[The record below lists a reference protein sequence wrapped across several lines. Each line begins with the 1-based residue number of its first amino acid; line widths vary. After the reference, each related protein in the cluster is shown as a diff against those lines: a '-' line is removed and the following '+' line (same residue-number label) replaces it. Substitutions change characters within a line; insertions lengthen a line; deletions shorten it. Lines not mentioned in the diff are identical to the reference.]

1 MNSCPNQ
8 MQRRVCLMV
17 VYAAVMTAVVS
28 SYAPNSLL
36 TFAPRANTRRTTNYN
51 NNRQQES
58 RLIKNTQRSTLFMSA
73 SAAMPDGPSDWENE
87 GRVQKQQQQ
96 QQQQDKDKATNFLP
110 LHSPQRLSRIEQ
122 EAKAKSK
129 FLHGDDLV
137 ELRKYMNNLELDLK
151 VAREDQDGG
160 RIKDLSQAL
169 HDSRNLDAE
178 VSMKQIYLSFFNLL
192 ISSLNFLPHFPFPHR
207 FKFVY
212 LNGIEMAEAA
222 DSEEEAKEWKKVAL
236 EARECLP
243 QFNLQGLWVGK

>member
-1 MNSCPNQ
+1 MNFCSKQ
-8 MQRRVCLMV
+8 SQRRVCLV
-17 VYAAVMTAVVS
+17 VIYAAVMTTVVS

-36 TFAPRANTRRTTNYN
+36 TFAPRTNTKRTTNYN

-58 RLIKNTQRSTLFMSA
+58 RLIKNTPRSALFMSA

-96 QQQQDKDKATNFLP
+96 QQDTDKDKATNLLP
-110 LHSPQRLSRIEQ
+110 LQSHPPSPQRLSRIEQ

-129 FLHGDDLV
+129 FLHGDELV

-160 RIKDLSQAL
+160 RIRDLSQAL

-178 VSMKQIYLSFFNLL
+178 VSMKYILSSLLFMYGFSRSSSFLISHSLL
-192 ISSLNFLPHFPFPHR
+192 IVSSLC
-207 FKFVY
+207 
-212 LNGIEMAEAA
+212 I
-222 DSEEEAKEWKKVAL
+222 
-236 EARECLP
+236 
-243 QFNLQGLWVGK
+243 